1 MLSCPTNK
9 VIHLEKDGKEIE
21 NGEEE
26 ERGDRYGMENDGV
39 QDVED
44 GEENDGNGVGDDVFG
59 IEVKDIPE
67 WEVLRL
73 P

>member
-1 MLSCPTNK
+1 MLSCPTNE
-9 VIHLEKDGKEIE
+9 VSHLEEDGKEIG

-26 ERGDRYGMENDGV
+26 EKGDRYGMENDGI

-44 GEENDGNGVGDDVFG
+44 GEETDGSGVGDDVFG
-59 IEVKDIPE
+59 IEVKDIPG

>member
-1 MLSCPTNK
+1 
-9 VIHLEKDGKEIE
+9 
-21 NGEEE
+21 
-26 ERGDRYGMENDGV
+26 MENNGV

-44 GEENDGNGVGDDVFG
+44 GEENDGNGIGDDE
-59 IEVKDIPE
+59 IEVRNVPE

>member
-1 MLSCPTNK
+1 MLSCPTNE

-26 ERGDRYGMENDGV
+26 ERGDRYGMENDGI

-44 GEENDGNGVGDDVFG
+44 GEETDGSG
-59 IEVKDIPE
+59 IEVKDIPG